1 MDKKIVF
8 FDIDGTLI
16 DDETHTVPQ
25 SAIDAIHK
33 AQKNGHILIVNTGR
47 PSVAVDK
54 AIKDIGFDGFLCGCG
69 TYIEYKNEVIFHYL
83 AVVQVKAYMEFP
95 DLGNL
100 LQAAEQISGMAQ
112 GVLEVL
118 GGGIA
123 GPGERAKGSHIGE
136 IPVSKPAYIV
146 CNRLALRDQ
155 LGSLQYIGR
164 KL

>member
-54 AIKDIGFDGFLCGCG
+54 AIKDIGFAGFLDFRHFYFRCG
-69 TYIEYKNEVIFHYL
+69 
-83 AVVQVKAYMEFP
+83 
-95 DLGNL
+95 
-100 LQAAEQISGMAQ
+100 
-112 GVLEVL
+112 
-118 GGGIA
+118 
-123 GPGERAKGSHIGE
+123 
-136 IPVSKPAYIV
+136 
-146 CNRLALRDQ
+146 NRTDYFRILR
-155 LGSLQYIGR
+155 YVFR
-164 KL
+164 